1 MSSINYM
8 LSVDCREIGEIKNDL
23 LVYVADNI
31 SAIPTIQSHGFALSS
46 IDDTIIDKELV
57 VTEIKSFF
65 DSINA
70 RQNFAVISND
80 KNITI
85 KALTDK
91 KFHSE
96 PTSES
101 LFTCTHCSYITPY
114 EVDYNNHVK
123 IHYL

>member
-1 MSSINYM
+1 M
-8 LSVDCREIGEIKNDL
+8 LSVDCNEIGEIKHAL

-31 SAIPTIQSHGFALSS
+31 AAIPTIQSHGFTLSS
-46 IDDTIIDKELV
+46 LDDTSIDKELV

-70 RQNFAVISND
+70 RKDFAVISND
-80 KNITI
+80 KNIII
-85 KALTDK
+85 KSLTDK

-96 PTSES
+96 PTTES
-101 LFTCTHCSYITPY
+101 MFTCTHCGYITPY